1 MQRMIPT
8 NWETQVKVFER
19 FGCIFKRQK
28 GSHLI
33 FRFSGAKR
41 PVVIPKHKEVS
52 VSIIKANMKTVAMT
66 QEKYFEL
73 INEIQKRK
81 STLIVRGVK
90 SGIYRLP
97 ETTRLINRDFKR
109 HKET

>member
-1 MQRMIPT
+1 MERMVPT
-8 NWETQVKVFER
+8 NWEIQVKVFEK

-33 FRFSGAKR
+33 FRCPGAKR

-52 VSIIKANMKTVAMT
+52 ISIIKANMKTVAMT

-73 INEIQKRK
+73 IDE
-81 STLIVRGVK
+81 V
-90 SGIYRLP
+90 
-97 ETTRLINRDFKR
+97 
-109 HKET
+109 